1 LNVGKEKGMK
11 VKRKHSKSIFLA
23 WFFGILSLI
32 LAVVLTFAGLVIVKL
47 HRSNLFSRSILTGNN
62 YFMDQLMYDLSND
75 VPEQDREE
83 SSLNNIYIDPLA
95 DEYIREYL
103 VYDENGNLS
112 IVAEPVDADIAAKV
126 KLIVDAVK
134 LEAPVYLDSITLS
147 NMIINKLYAIYE
159 SGGINSDSDRE
170 AEEYLTQFGIVI
182 ELDSIGNGSEY
193 LIEVPYL
200 SQEGILPNGC
210 EAVSAVMLLQYLGFN
225 ISPEEFVDEYLV
237 CGETSIRFGCRVGP
251 NPKEMYAGDPRSEN
265 GGFGCFAPVIVRA
278 LNSYLPSGYY
288 AKNTTGLSL
297 ETLKRRYVDNGIPV
311 AVWVTV
317 GMEEVDRILQWQ
329 SEDGKET
336 YLYPANEHCMVF
348 VGYDED
354 SYIFA
359 DPYDSNG
366 VVKYPVDDCVL
377 AFNMLGS
384 QSVVI
389 LSAPMDAKM
398 K

>member
-1 LNVGKEKGMK
+1 LKATYT
-11 VKRKHSKSIFLA
+11 KRKHGRSFVLA
-23 WFFGILSLI
+23 WIFGVLSLV
-32 LAVVLTFAGLVIVKL
+32 LAVILVSAVFVIAKL
-47 HRSNLFSRSILTGNN
+47 QRNNLFSRSILMGNN

-75 VPEQDREE
+75 VPEQDGEE
-83 SSLNNIYIDPLA
+83 PSLNNIYVDPLA
-95 DEYIREYL
+95 DEYVREYL
-103 VYDENGNLS
+103 AYDENGNLN
-112 IVAEPVDADIAAKV
+112 IVAEPVDAEIAAKV
-126 KLIVDAVK
+126 KRIVDAVR

-159 SGGINSDSDRE
+159 SRGINPDSDRE
-170 AEEYLTQFGIVI
+170 AEEYLTQFGINI
-182 ELDSIGNGSEY
+182 ELDSIGSGSEH

-210 EAVSAVMLLQYLGFN
+210 ESVSAVMLLQYLGFN
-225 ISPEEFVDEYLV
+225 ISPEEFVDEHLV

-251 NPKEMYAGDPRSEN
+251 NPKKMYAGDPRSEN

-278 LNSYLPSGYY
+278 LNSYLSDGYY

-297 ETLKRRYVDNGIPV
+297 ETLKRRYIDNGIPV

-329 SEDGKET
+329 SEDGEET

-354 SYIFA
+354 EYIFA
-359 DPYDSNG
+359 DPYNSNG

-389 LSAPMDAKM
+389 LSAPMAAQVK
-398 K
+398 